1 MVENFTEKD
10 IFKNSILTRMK
21 YVISSDELFVLDK
34 VLSENLYDVEVVK
47 QTTLPDTIDNSNSY
61 ILDLYETK
69 RGMTLKPGTIKE
81 YMVTANEF
89 VRYIPKPLINVQKD
103 DVEYYLRM
111 KQKEQT
117 TNVTLN
123 NKRKMLNSLFTW
135 MVKNHFRTDN
145 PMDDIPF
152 FKEVSKPVDY
162 LTAVEMEQLKTGCRT
177 KKDRALLEW
186 LRSTAMRRGEISDVR
201 INQIDWNTGKVMI
214 YGSKTDTYRLVIL
227 DSIAMKYLK
236 EYIIEER
243 GLNINSNQPIFTRS
257 RGDKTVAIS
266 SSGLYAEIKNIAKRS
281 GLNRRIYPHLF
292 RKTCCTNIIRRGG
305 SVDDAG
311 IYLGHKPSGVTSK
324 HYIYTSDHSVQRI
337 FENYVE
343 TI

>member
-1 MVENFTEKD
+1 MTEKE
-10 IFKNSILTRMK
+10 ILKNEILMK
-21 YVISSDELFVLDK
+21 MKNQVSTQELFILEK
-34 VLSENLYDVEVVK
+34 VLSDSLYDVEVVK
-47 QTTLPDTIDNSNSY
+47 QNTLPDTVDDSNNY

-69 RGMTLKPGTIKE
+69 KSMILKPGTMKE
-81 YMVTANEF
+81 YMIVAKEF
-89 VRYIPKPLINVQKD
+89 VRYIPKPLTLVTKD
-103 DVEYYLRM
+103 DVECYLRM
-111 KQKEQT
+111 KQKQHLK
-117 TNVTLN
+117 NVSLN

-135 MVKNHFRTDN
+135 MVKNHFRLTN

-152 FKEVSKPVDY
+152 FKETTKPVDY
-162 LTAVEMEQLKTGCRT
+162 LTAVEMEELKNGCKT
-177 KKDRALLEW
+177 KRDRALLEW
-186 LRSTAMRRGEISDVR
+186 FRSTAMRRGEISDIR
-201 INQIDWNTGKVMI
+201 INQIDWNTGRITI

-227 DSIAMKYLK
+227 DSIAIKYLR
-236 EYIIEER
+236 EYITEER
-243 GLNINSNQPIFTRS
+243 NLTIYSDQPIFTHS
-257 RGDKTVAIS
+257 RGDRETPMT
-266 SSGLYAEIKNIAKRS
+266 SSGLYAEIKRIAKRS